1 MHQKHDFSRTDLITS
16 PKPYKSTS
24 LPLGLIFLAFSF
36 CSLFKIVEIKR
47 GFLNLTLLMNLYFS
61 FVKEKAIFEFINIH
75 GNIKLHGLLHGLLHW
90 RACGR
95 AQSCPV
101 LCNPMDSSP
110 PGFSVHGILQ
120 ARMLEQVDISFS
132 RTSFPP
138 QDQTWVSCV
147 AGSFS
152 TN

>member
-47 GFLNLTLLMNLYFS
+47 GFLNLTLLVNLYFS

-75 GNIKLHGLLHGLLHW
+75 GNIKLHGLLHW
-90 RACGR
+90 RACVR

-101 LCNPMDSSP
+101 LCNPMDSSL
-110 PGFSVHGILQ
+110 PGFSVQHASLM
-120 ARMLEQVDISFS
+120 ASAL
-132 RTSFPP
+132 
-138 QDQTWVSCV
+138 
-147 AGSFS
+147 AGG
-152 TN
+152 